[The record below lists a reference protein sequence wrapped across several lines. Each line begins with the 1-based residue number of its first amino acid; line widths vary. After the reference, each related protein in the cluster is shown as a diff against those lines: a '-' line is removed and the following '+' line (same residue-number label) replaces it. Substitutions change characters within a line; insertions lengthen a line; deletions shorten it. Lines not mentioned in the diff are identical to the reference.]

1 MANIDKKFII
11 SLHGKDFVKYEG
23 LLDLA
28 HKDGLKTIDVEI
40 LQFPS
45 KENGMTAICKATAI
59 TDKGSFSDIGDAN
72 PQSVSKNIAPHL
84 IRMASTRAKARALR
98 DLNNIGMTALE
109 ELADD
114 EVVGSKSQSRAT
126 NKEQA
131 QTLHCSACGAQ
142 VSSNVA
148 NWSKKNHN
156 KILCMSC
163 QKKVK

>member
-11 SLHGKDFVKYEG
+11 NLQGKDFVKYEG

-28 HKDGLKTIDVEI
+28 HQNGLKTIDVDI
-40 LQFPS
+40 LQFPT
-45 KENGMTAICKATAI
+45 KENNMTAICKATAK
-59 TDKGSFSDIGDAN
+59 TDKGSFTDIGDAS
-72 PQSVSKNIAPHL
+72 PQSVNRNIAPHL

-114 EVVGSKSQSRAT
+114 EVVGSKSQSRVT
-126 NKEQA
+126 NREQA
-131 QTLHCSACGAQ
+131 QTLHCSSCGTQ
-142 VSSNVA
+142 VTSNVA